1 MRHTMMGLL
10 LTLLLGLSTACGA
23 PPVTPMDQ
31 AAALPA
37 PNTPAVTP
45 AEQTAAT
52 AYPAPNAAY
61 LAPVV
66 SAPFPL
72 VAEATTVPDA
82 VIDLTIG
89 THRLTAEVVATP
101 EKRAGGLMFRDTM
114 PDDHGMLFVFP
125 GPYSGSFWMR
135 NTRIPLSIAFIDEN
149 RRILNILDMEPLDET
164 TQHSPNGAA
173 FYALEVNQG
182 WFAARDIQPGDIVA
196 FELPAGMA
204 IR

>member
-1 MRHTMMGLL
+1 MRHTMMALL

-23 PPVTPMDQ
+23 PP
-31 AAALPA
+31 AAPAGQSAATAIPA
-37 PNTPAVTP
+37 PNTPAATP
-45 AEQTAAT
+45 ADQAAAT
-52 AYPAPNAAY
+52 PYPAPNAAY
-61 LAPVV
+61 LAPAV
-66 SAPFPL
+66 SVPL
-72 VAEATTVPDA
+72 VVEATTVPDA

-89 THRLTAEVVATP
+89 THRLIAEVVATP
-101 EKRAGGLMFRDTM
+101 EKRASGLMFRDAM
-114 PDDHGMLFVFP
+114 PDDRGMLFVFP

-149 RRILNILDMEPLDET
+149 RRILNILDMEPLDEI

-182 WFAARDIQPGDIVA
+182 WFAARGIQPGDIVE